1 MDLACDH
8 LESPTCFYLSMSQDA
23 WNFPHARFGQQ
34 DVTHTALGQH
44 DMAMANFL
52 KPAPTTAIK

>member
-1 MDLACDH
+1 
-8 LESPTCFYLSMSQDA
+8 MSQDA
-23 WNFPHARFGQQ
+23 WNFPQARFGQQ